1 MKNTI
6 SKTVIILLFI
16 LLCACKKET
25 TKYITTKYIPNQIGI
40 WKGSSLSS
48 TGMNTPLLLE
58 IIADSIAMSYDGNPP
73 TFITYPILRGSW
85 VIKDYAFT
93 AKLPFM
99 ADNSYDTL
107 ILYAPVN
114 DSILLGSWYYTKS
127 KYSGTFYVVKQN
139 EQK

>member
-1 MKNTI
+1 MKNTK

-73 TFITYPILRGSW
+73 AFITYPILRGNW

-93 AKLPFM
+93 AKLPYMPLLMIVYYWVVGIIQKVSIAVLFM
-99 ADNSYDTL
+99 L
-107 ILYAPVN
+107 
-114 DSILLGSWYYTKS
+114 
-127 KYSGTFYVVKQN
+127 
-139 EQK
+139 